1 MAQNDSLRSRPRAAQ
16 GNREAVLSG
25 KSAALGDGANQYQSE
40 PVELGHG
47 EDENRPF
54 PALFVALSGVKVEV

>member
-1 MAQNDSLRSRPRAAQ
+1 
-16 GNREAVLSG
+16 VLSG
-25 KSAALGDGANQYQSE
+25 ESAALGDGANQYQSE

-54 PALFVALSGVKVEV
+54 PALFVALNRAKVEV

>member
-1 MAQNDSLRSRPRAAQ
+1 VFP
-16 GNREAVLSG
+16 G

-40 PVELGHG
+40 PVELGNG

-54 PALFVALSGVKVEV
+54 PALFVALSWVKIEV

>member
-1 MAQNDSLRSRPRAAQ
+1 MLP
-16 GNREAVLSG
+16 G

-47 EDENRPF
+47 EDESRPF
-54 PALFVALSGVKVEV
+54 AALFVALNWVKVEV

>member
-1 MAQNDSLRSRPRAAQ
+1 MAQNDSLCSRPRAAQ

-40 PVELGHG
+40 AVELGHG
-47 EDENRPF
+47 EDENGPF
-54 PALFVALSGVKVEV
+54 PALFVALSRVKAEV